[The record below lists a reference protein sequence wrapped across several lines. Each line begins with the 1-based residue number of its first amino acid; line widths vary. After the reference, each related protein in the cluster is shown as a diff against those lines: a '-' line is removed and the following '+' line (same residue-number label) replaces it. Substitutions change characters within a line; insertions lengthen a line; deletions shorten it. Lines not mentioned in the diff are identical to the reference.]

1 MRFHI
6 IWYGMSM
13 MQRCPPGATGA
24 IINASG
30 HGGLGVGHTVM
41 VGLSMGFCG
50 LLVMGMSKAPS
61 RLMGLGVHANSLRFG
76 FVVIQ

>member
-1 MRFHI
+1 MERD
-6 IWYGMSM
+6 
-13 MQRCPPGATGA
+13 RLVT
-24 IINASG
+24 
-30 HGGLGVGHTVM
+30 
-41 VGLSMGFCG
+41 LSVSSFLWGFCG